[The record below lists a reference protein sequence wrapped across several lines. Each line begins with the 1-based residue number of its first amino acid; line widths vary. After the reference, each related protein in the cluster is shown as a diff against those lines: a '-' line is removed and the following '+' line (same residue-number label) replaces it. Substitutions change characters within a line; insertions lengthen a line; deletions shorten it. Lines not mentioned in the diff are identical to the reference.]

1 MKSSNCF
8 FNANVRL
15 LSAAVELIS
24 CGIYVRPNQSG
35 ISYLQA
41 DDSGERERSTKSIVL
56 SHQLLE
62 SLGHEA
68 GNAEISLA
76 EWQQLF
82 HPDDLPGVEASIA
95 EATES
100 GNCAAS
106 IEIEYRLLR
115 GDGTYR
121 WTRETGRLVNH
132 DDSDVWLGTLTD
144 IDAEKST
151 SIAIAQQ
158 RYEAEAILETI
169 PTYIWV
175 KDAETRILQVNRA
188 AAEVTGIS
196 KDQIEGQLTADVYPI
211 DAKRYAE
218 SDRQTLEAAGVSK
231 RPEMLHGQTG
241 QQRSM
246 LIDKYKLTHSGHP
259 DRILVV
265 GTDVTEI
272 EAARQK
278 LMKSEERFRQLF
290 DSAPIGMLLIDSDG
304 KIQLSNAQANQM
316 FGFEE
321 ERSDVSVAI
330 HIPQLFSD
338 SLDENANDITRRREL
353 TAVRLDGS
361 TFTIEV
367 TLTRELY
374 VNDRSVTLASI
385 SDVTERAI
393 NEQRLNLAIEAGN
406 VGFWEYVPD
415 TGDVLMSKQALR
427 QIGRTDGWT
436 GLDDWTRTLH
446 PEDASAASTK
456 FQKFLDGELLEYEQI
471 FRLLH
476 NDGEYRSILSRARLI
491 KDESGKLQ
499 RVVGFHIDVTD
510 QQVVQAELERSNF
523 DLNRFAYVA
532 SHDLKAP
539 LRRIL
544 HLAEWV
550 EEDSPEPLAEISQS
564 HLGRLRKQAEGMNRL
579 LDDLLSYSRVDRV
592 GGQREP
598 VDINALVPQLFEFL
612 APPEHVELQVTGEL
626 PKLTTART
634 ALEQVLR
641 NLIANAI
648 QHSGGE
654 QTKVVVSYQLRNGMH
669 CFCVEDFGKGI
680 EPIYH
685 ERIFEL
691 FQSLEADSGIENT
704 GMGLALVK
712 RLCERVG
719 GKVWVESEL
728 GEGAR
733 FFFTWV

>member
-1 MKSSNCF
+1 MKPSNCY
-8 FNANVRL
+8 FNANANL
-15 LSAAVELIS
+15 LSAAVELTT
-24 CGIYVRPNQSG
+24 CGIYLRPKQHG
-35 ISYLQA
+35 ISPSPA
-41 DDSGERERSTKSIVL
+41 DRSNQENAKRLVL
-56 SHQLLE
+56 SQRLLE
-62 SLGHEA
+62 SLGHEVE
-68 GNAEISLA
+68 NSEISLA
-76 EWQQLF
+76 EWQKLF
-82 HPDDLPGVEASIA
+82 HPADLAGVEAAIT
-95 EATES
+95 EATAS
-100 GNCAAS
+100 GICS
-106 IEIEYRLLR
+106 EPIEIEYRMR
-115 GDGTYR
+115 RADGTYR
-121 WTRETGRLVNH
+121 WTGETGRLVSH
-132 DDSDVWLGTLTD
+132 EDGVAWLGVLAD
-144 IDAEKST
+144 IDDEKST
-151 SIAIAQQ
+151 SIAMAQQ

-188 AAEVTGIS
+188 AAEVTGVS

-218 SDRQTLEAAGVSK
+218 SDRQALKAAGVSK
-231 RPEMLHGQTG
+231 RPELLHGQTG

-246 LIDKYKLTHSGHP
+246 LIDKYKLKHSGHP

-278 LMKSEERFRQLF
+278 LIKSEERFRFLF
-290 DSAPIGMLLIDSDG
+290 DAAPIGMLLIDSDG
-304 KIQLSNAQANQM
+304 KIQLSNTQANQM

-321 ERSDVSVAI
+321 ELSSESVEF
-330 HIPQLFSD
+330 HIPQLFTESFD
-338 SLDENANDITRRREL
+338 KSSEDIAKRREL

-361 TFTIEV
+361 TFIAEV

-415 TGDVLMSKQALR
+415 TGEVLMSKQALR
-427 QIGRTDGWT
+427 QIGQDDGWT
-436 GLDDWTRTLH
+436 GLEDWTRAIH
-446 PEDASAASTK
+446 PEDADIASAQ
-456 FQKFLDGELLEYEQI
+456 FQKFLSGELLEYEQI

-476 NDGEYRSILSRARLI
+476 TDGEYRSILSRARLI
-491 KDESGKLQ
+491 KDESGSLQ
-499 RVVGFHIDVTD
+499 RVVGFHIDVTE
-510 QQVVQAELERSNF
+510 QQAVQAELERSNF

-550 EEDSPEPLAEISQS
+550 EEDCPEPLAEVSRS
-564 HLGRLRKQAEGMNRL
+564 HLDRLRAQAEGMNRL
-579 LDDLLSYSRVDRV
+579 LDDLLSYSRV
-592 GGQREP
+592 GKAGEQRES
-598 VDINALVPQLFEFL
+598 VDINALVPQLFDFL
-612 APPEHVELQVTGEL
+612 APPEHVELQIEGEL
-626 PKLTTART
+626 PTLTTTRT

-654 QTKVVVSYQLRNGMH
+654 ETKVVVSYRLHKGMH
-669 CFCVEDFGKGI
+669 CFCVEDFGNGI

-691 FQSLEADSGIENT
+691 FQSLDSGDENT
-704 GMGLALVK
+704 GLGLALVK

-728 GEGAR
+728 GKGAR